1 MNLVD
6 LTTKLIS
13 IPSFVSDNE
22 NEVQLGEY
30 ICQYI
35 TENIPWLKVYKEYID
50 EERFNVI
57 AYGSAAPRVIFASHM
72 DTVLATGNLQER
84 LNAVQKDNQLFGL
97 GAFDMKGGL
106 ACSLYA
112 MAESMKT
119 LPVALVFTCDEEYY
133 FAGIKKFI
141 SDYKAGKLPLD
152 NTTKPELVIF
162 PEPSNL
168 QIGYGC
174 RGCVELEVT
183 ITGRSAHA
191 GRPQAGINAIEKSVE
206 LVNILRTNLEQ
217 NCISELVF
225 TTVNLASING
235 GVSIDGQIQSRANA
249 IADTARI
256 VLDIRTASKAQD
268 VKYIITRIIETAKVL
283 NIAVK
288 EVVTRLDLAPYIA
301 KQEELKILEKA
312 ISKAKLRVEFD
323 RNPAFG
329 GYGEFA
335 MVGAELGWNAINFGP
350 GPGGTAHQI
359 KECVNVTDLKNV
371 SRVYQEL
378 LKLLD

>member
-1 MNLVD
+1 MKLID

-13 IPSFVSDNE
+13 IPSFVGDDN
-22 NEVQLGEY
+22 NEVQLAEY
-30 ICQYI
+30 ICKYI
-35 TENIPWLKVYKEYID
+35 AENIPWMNVYKEYID
-50 EERFNVI
+50 EKRFNVI
-57 AYGSAAPRVIFASHM
+57 AYGSKAPRVIFSSHM

-84 LNAVQKDNQLFGL
+84 LTAVQKDGQLFGL
-97 GAFDMKGGL
+97 GACDMKGGL

-112 MAESMKT
+112 MAKSKKA

-141 SDYKAGKLPLD
+141 SDLKAGKLPLD

-168 QIGYGC
+168 QISYGC
-174 RGCVELEVT
+174 RGCVELELTVS
-183 ITGRSAHA
+183 GRSAHA
-191 GRPQAGINAIEKSVE
+191 GRPMAGINAIEKSVD
-206 LVNILRTNLEQ
+206 LVNVLRSNLAQ
-217 NCISELVF
+217 KCMPELGF

-235 GVSIDGQIQSRANA
+235 GVSVDGQIQSRANA

-256 VLDIRTASKAQD
+256 VLDIRTASKLQD
-268 VKYIITRIIETAKVL
+268 AKYIIARALEAAGVL
-283 NIAVK
+283 DITLK
-288 EVVTRLDLAPYIA
+288 EVVTRLDLAPYVA
-301 KQEELKILEKA
+301 EEKKLKTLEKA
-312 ISKAKLRVEFD
+312 ISSAELKVEFD

-335 MVGAELGWNAINFGP
+335 MVGTELGWNAVNFGP

-359 KECVNVTDLKNV
+359 KECVNVIDLDSV

-378 LKLLD
+378 FKLLD